1 MRIIVLDTSVF
12 ISACLGNGGAS
23 REALRL
29 CLNRKCVPLM
39 GDALYTEYE
48 SVLSRERLFRD
59 CALDS
64 RERTALFEAFLHVC
78 RWTRVY
84 FAWRPNVPDESDN
97 HVVELAVAGGA
108 EAIVTRNVRDFARME
123 LRFARLEVLDPR
135 ELLKG
140 ERNGYADDP
149 GA

>member
-1 MRIIVLDTSVF
+1 MRVIVLDTSVF
-12 ISACLGNGGAS
+12 VSALLRAGGAS

-29 CLNRKCVPLM
+29 CLAGRCVPLM
-39 GDALYTEYE
+39 GEALYAEYE
-48 SVLSRERLFRD
+48 AVLSRERLFRE
-59 CALDS
+59 CVLGVS
-64 RERTALFEAFLHVC
+64 ERAALFDAFLSVC

-84 FAWRPNVPDESDN
+84 YSWRPNVPDGSDN

-108 EAIVTRNVRDFARME
+108 TAIVTRNVRDFARME
-123 LRFARLEVLDPR
+123 LRFERLAVIDPM

-140 ERNGYADDP
+140 ESGGNADDP

>member
-1 MRIIVLDTSVF
+1 M
-12 ISACLGNGGAS
+12 
-23 REALRL
+23 
-29 CLNRKCVPLM
+29 
-39 GDALYTEYE
+39 
-48 SVLSRERLFRD
+48 FRGS
-59 CALDS
+59 ALDS
-64 RERTALFEAFLHVC
+64 RERTALFEAFLSVC

-108 EAIVTRNVRDFARME
+108 EAIVTRNTRDFARME
-123 LRFARLEVLDPR
+123 LRFAGLAVLDPR